1 MESDNPFVELNSME
15 DLVYDIAGDLIG
27 DGMLTKVGIIF
38 EYIDEE
44 GKLNYSILHD
54 NEMTRAEAVGLVCGT
69 FSQVIIEAK
78 ILLNNGLFLGNLDI
92 DLNDEEDEEYFE
104 EDEDDDES
112 DR

>member
-1 MESDNPFVELNSME
+1 MENEKFEPFDSLE
-15 DLVYDIAGDLIG
+15 DFVHDVAGDLIA
-27 DGMLTKVGIIF
+27 DGMVTKVGVIF
-38 EYIDEE
+38 EFIDED

-54 NEMTRAEAVGLVCGT
+54 SQMSRAEAVGLVCGT

-78 ILLNNGLFLGNLDI
+78 ILLNQGLFLGNLDI
-92 DLNDEEDEEYFE
+92 DLNDEEDEDYFE